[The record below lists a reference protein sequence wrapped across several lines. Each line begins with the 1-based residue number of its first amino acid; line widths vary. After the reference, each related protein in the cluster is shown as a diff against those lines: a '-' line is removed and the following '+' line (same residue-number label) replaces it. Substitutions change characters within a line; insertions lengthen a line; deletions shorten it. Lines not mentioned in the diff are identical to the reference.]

1 MKKVTERKWMIWG
14 LLAVWVFAVRCLGGC
29 STGDDE
35 SGKVRDLSFTVV
47 GESEVPAD
55 LMATI
60 QTKQT
65 DPFKLTYSDDQNLY
79 IVVGYGQQ
87 QSGGYSISVNALY
100 LTENSVVIDTELKG
114 PETGENGGTEKS
126 SPYVVVKTELL
137 ENPVVFQ

>member
-1 MKKVTERKWMIWG
+1 MKKVTERKWMIWV

-47 GESEVPAD
+47 GEGEVPAD

-79 IVVGYGQQ
+79 IVVGYGQRRLQ
-87 QSGGYSISVNALY
+87 HQRECPLS
-100 LTENSVVIDTELKG
+100 D
-114 PETGENGGTEKS
+114 GEFRS
-126 SPYVVVKTELL
+126 H
-137 ENPVVFQ
+137 